1 MKKNDGV
8 FRKRLEKYED
18 ELRWL
23 YMELYGNGEMF
34 AELIGQ
40 MYEYYKAR
48 KVSLK
53 NRDKKRGGRPGV
65 V

>member
-40 MYEYYKAR
+40 MY
-48 KVSLK
+48 
-53 NRDKKRGGRPGV
+53 
-65 V
+65 